1 MPRELYEEEV
11 YDYFEETIE
20 SQAPYSQRN
29 LAQVP
34 EPEEEPQIAP
44 RAPKTKPARNPQPKR
59 RPRQKQD
66 PVRVRSKIN
75 FFIMAGLVMVGTLS
89 IAVMYTQVFN
99 RKAQIQA
106 LQSDLEQTQQ
116 DTVIMREENQTGMT
130 LEELYQYAVDEL
142 GMVPAD
148 KQSTVYLPLEGK
160 SYTNQVGDVEKES
173 SSRVT
178 FHWFG

>member
-1 MPRELYEEEV
+1 ML
-11 YDYFEETIE
+11 
-20 SQAPYSQRN
+20 
-29 LAQVP
+29 
-34 EPEEEPQIAP
+34 
-44 RAPKTKPARNPQPKR
+44 
-59 RPRQKQD
+59 
-66 PVRVRSKIN
+66 
-75 FFIMAGLVMVGTLS
+75 GTLS

-106 LQSDLEQTQQ
+106 LQSDLAQTQQ

-130 LEELYQYAVDEL
+130 LEELYQYAVNEL

>member
-11 YDYFEETIE
+11 YDYFEEAIK
-20 SQAPYSQRN
+20 SQAPYSQGN
-29 LAQVP
+29 LAQV
-34 EPEEEPQIAP
+34 PEEEPQIAP
-44 RAPKTKPARNPQPKR
+44 RVPETKPARKPQPKR

-75 FFIMAGLVMVGTLS
+75 FFIMAGLVMLGTLS

-106 LQSDLEQTQQ
+106 LQSDLAQTQQ

-130 LEELYQYAVDEL
+130 LEELYQYAVNEL

-148 KQSTVYLPLEGK
+148 KQSTVYLPLDGK
-160 SYTNQVGDVEKES
+160 SYTNQVGEVEKES
-173 SSRVT
+173 ASRVT

>member
-11 YDYFEETIE
+11 YDYFEEPIE
-20 SQAPYSQRN
+20 SQAPYSQGN

-106 LQSDLEQTQQ
+106 LQ
-116 DTVIMREENQTGMT
+116 
-130 LEELYQYAVDEL
+130 
-142 GMVPAD
+142 
-148 KQSTVYLPLEGK
+148 
-160 SYTNQVGDVEKES
+160 
-173 SSRVT
+173 
-178 FHWFG
+178 

>member
-1 MPRELYEEEV
+1 
-11 YDYFEETIE
+11 
-20 SQAPYSQRN
+20 
-29 LAQVP
+29 
-34 EPEEEPQIAP
+34 
-44 RAPKTKPARNPQPKR
+44 
-59 RPRQKQD
+59 
-66 PVRVRSKIN
+66 
-75 FFIMAGLVMVGTLS
+75 
-89 IAVMYTQVFN
+89 
-99 RKAQIQA
+99 
-106 LQSDLEQTQQ
+106 
-116 DTVIMREENQTGMT
+116 MREENQTGMT

>member
-11 YDYFEETIE
+11 YDYFEEPIE
-20 SQAPYSQRN
+20 SQAPYSQGN

-89 IAVMYTQVFN
+89 IAVMYTRFKRCN
-99 RKAQIQA
+99 RI
-106 LQSDLEQTQQ
+106 
-116 DTVIMREENQTGMT
+116 
-130 LEELYQYAVDEL
+130 
-142 GMVPAD
+142 
-148 KQSTVYLPLEGK
+148 
-160 SYTNQVGDVEKES
+160 
-173 SSRVT
+173 SSRRSRIRSSCAKRTRRV
-178 FHWFG
+178 